1 MSDIKLLRLP
11 EVRAK
16 VGISRSEIYRLVSLK
31 RFPTPVPLGERL
43 IAWRSDE
50 INTWIAE
57 RIALR
62 DEQATA

>member
-1 MSDIKLLRLP
+1 MSDIELWRLP
-11 EVRAK
+11 QVRAK

-31 RFPTPVPLGERL
+31 RFPAPIPLGERL

-50 INTWIAE
+50 INAWILE

-62 DEQATA
+62 DEEAE

>member
-1 MSDIKLLRLP
+1 MSDIELWRLP
-11 EVRAK
+11 QVRAK

-31 RFPTPVPLGERL
+31 RFPTPIPLGDRL

-50 INTWIAE
+50 IDTWIAE

-62 DEQATA
+62 DEKAE